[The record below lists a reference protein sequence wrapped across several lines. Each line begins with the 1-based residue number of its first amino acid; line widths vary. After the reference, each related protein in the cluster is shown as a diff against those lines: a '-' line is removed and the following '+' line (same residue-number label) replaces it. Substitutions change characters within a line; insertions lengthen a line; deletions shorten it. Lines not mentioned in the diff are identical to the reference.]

1 MKYKPAIK
9 AYEIAQK
16 TAIKPRELERLALA
30 KTTHKLTSA
39 KENFE
44 LGKSGYSK
52 YADALKYNQKLW
64 TLIQS
69 NIADNPKSGT
79 ATLRR
84 SLLSLSLFIDKHTIK
99 SLKDPNP
106 DNLTPLIEINIS
118 VSGGLYSQNN

>member
-16 TAIKPRELERLALA
+16 TAIQPRELERLALA
-30 KTTHKLTSA
+30 KTTYKLTSA

-69 NIADNPKSGT
+69 NIADNPKRIRFSKGV
-79 ATLRR
+79 
-84 SLLSLSLFIDKHTIK
+84 K
-99 SLKDPNP
+99 SVP
-106 DNLTPLIEINIS
+106 DEFA
-118 VSGGLYSQNN
+118 SGGITSIPIELQFDMYLWIKFICSFI